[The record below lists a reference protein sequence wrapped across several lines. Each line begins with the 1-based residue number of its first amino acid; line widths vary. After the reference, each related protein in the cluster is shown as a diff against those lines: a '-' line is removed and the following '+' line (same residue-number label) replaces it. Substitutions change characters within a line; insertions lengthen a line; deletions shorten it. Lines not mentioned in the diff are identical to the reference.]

1 MADSWIPRLTSTN
14 RRADRRSE
22 AAAVLGVVDESVG
35 EVRGQDRLE
44 GSRAGRRSEGRDLA
58 AVDEIFGGV
67 RGGRRTAV
75 GVLSHLDASRDGVEG
90 FERSEG
96 GFGCGLAAGRPCL
109 GGVEGVGGGLAVL
122 GTDEDRSLQ
131 MVVAVGL
138 VEVALGRAGAVV
150 AGVQHAMRITEQ
162 PTVQMMDRCQT
173 GGAAHLASLHM
184 PMRDDG
190 QEAEVLLVGSS
201 RQHRVV
207 WVWVRGSSN
216 ASHEGR

>member
-14 RRADRRSE
+14 RRAGRRSE
-22 AAAVLGVVDESVG
+22 AAAVLGLVDESVG
-35 EVRGQDRLE
+35 EVRGRDRLE

-67 RGGRRTAV
+67 RGGRRTAG

-96 GFGCGLAAGRPCL
+96 EFGCGLAAGRPCL

-162 PTVQMMDRCQT
+162 PMGRTMDRCQM
-173 GGAAHLASLHM
+173 GGAVHLASLHM
-184 PMRDDG
+184 PMRGDG
-190 QEAEVLLVGSS
+190 QEEEEVLLTGSS
-201 RQHRVV
+201 RQHRAV
-207 WVWVRGSSN
+207 WAWVRGSLS
-216 ASHEGR
+216 A

>member
-1 MADSWIPRLTSTN
+1 M
-14 RRADRRSE
+14 
-22 AAAVLGVVDESVG
+22 VDESVG

-96 GFGCGLAAGRPCL
+96 GFGCGLAAGRPCR

-122 GTDEDRSLQ
+122 DTDEDRILQ

-138 VEVALGRAGAVV
+138 AEVVLGQAEAVV

-162 PTVQMMDRCQT
+162 PMGRTMDRCQT
-173 GGAAHLASLHM
+173 GGAVHLASLHM
-184 PMRDDG
+184 LMRGDG
-190 QEAEVLLVGSS
+190 QEEEVLLAGSS
-201 RQHRVV
+201 RQHRAV
-207 WVWVRGSSN
+207 WAWVRGSLS
-216 ASHEGR
+216 A